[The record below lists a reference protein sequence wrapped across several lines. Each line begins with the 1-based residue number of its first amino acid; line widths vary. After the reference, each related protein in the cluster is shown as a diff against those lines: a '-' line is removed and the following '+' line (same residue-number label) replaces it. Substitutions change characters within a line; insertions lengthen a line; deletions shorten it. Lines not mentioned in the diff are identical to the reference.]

1 MYLQTLCFP
10 REPGQNGSCICC
22 CVHPGRNGTV
32 RPLPQQSACR
42 RNRKR
47 IRYVF
52 DSRRETC
59 YIVSVVVKVTVKL
72 RNVRKHSYAGLV
84 IDR

>member
-1 MYLQTLCFP
+1 MKLQHYLQTPCL
-10 REPGQNGSCICC
+10 SCEHTWNCSCWRC
-22 CVHPGRNGTV
+22 CVHLRMNGTV

-59 YIVSVVVKVTVKL
+59 KIVSVVVKITFKL
-72 RNVRKHSYAGLV
+72 
-84 IDR
+84 